1 MIPVRLLPA
10 AARRS
15 DLGKSPNEF
24 FLKVGNISSDFAVYI
39 VWICI
44 CIHII
49 IFLQPM
55 KKEEIKE
62 LSIQEL
68 KAQIE
73 ASEKAYREL
82 KVAHAISPVD
92 NPAKITKDRRDIAR
106 LKTVLRQKELAA
118 MAEASAK

>member
-1 MIPVRLLPA
+1 
-10 AARRS
+10 
-15 DLGKSPNEF
+15 
-24 FLKVGNISSDFAVYI
+24 
-39 VWICI
+39 
-44 CIHII
+44 
-49 IFLQPM
+49 M

-68 KAQIE
+68 RAQIE

-92 NPAKITKDRRDIAR
+92 NPSKITKDRKEIAR

-118 MAEASAK
+118 KAEAPVENN

>member
-1 MIPVRLLPA
+1 
-10 AARRS
+10 
-15 DLGKSPNEF
+15 
-24 FLKVGNISSDFAVYI
+24 
-39 VWICI
+39 
-44 CIHII
+44 
-49 IFLQPM
+49 M

-68 KAQIE
+68 RAQIE

-92 NPAKITKDRRDIAR
+92 NPSKITKDRKEIAR

-118 MAEASAK
+118 KAEASEVNN